1 MMRKIHENMKQI
13 GLHLLI
19 WLVYGLVINFILFA
33 ITERNDIAELSLR
46 VLILHAVIYYLNV
59 NYLLP
64 RYAQKSNYWV
74 YIPSIITVVI
84 VAAFYFNYT
93 GLLYQKCTFLHSAL
107 NHKVWLAYLSEKI
120 LHLSV
125 IDLKEGNGSLQQGFA
140 INNSMVRINMFLGV
154 ASAIGMLFF
163 STVIWI
169 FGESRSRDRIELSLK
184 NQTLMHEMKFL
195 KSQMNPH
202 FLFNALNNI
211 YSLSVLNS
219 IKTPEMIVKLSS
231 MLRYV
236 LYESEGHK
244 VPVGKEVEYIHNFVE
259 FQRIKI
265 EGVPNFKVDIDRIDK
280 SIEIEPMFF
289 IPFVE
294 NSFKH
299 SKIEDVKNSYVEMR
313 LTNKGDI
320 IDFYIANAKRVNV
333 NKNTKEGGIGVSNVK
348 KRLEYL
354 YPQSHYL
361 KIEDTPNDYKVTL
374 KILLNKAKISSYAN

>member
-1 MMRKIHENMKQI
+1 MLEKFHNKLRHL
-13 GLHLLI
+13 GLHVLI
-19 WLVYGLVINFILFA
+19 WLIYGVIVTFILFA
-33 ITERNDIAELSLR
+33 IIKRSDITELSLR
-46 VLILHAVIYYLNV
+46 VVVLHAIIYYLNV
-59 NYLLP
+59 NFLLP
-64 RYAQKSNYWV
+64 QYAQKSKYWV
-74 YIPSIITVVI
+74 YIPSIIAVVI
-84 VAAFYFNYT
+84 FSGYYFNYS
-93 GLLYQKCTFLHSAL
+93 GLLYQRCEFLHSVF
-107 NHKVWLAYLSEKI
+107 NHEMWLGYLSEKV

-125 IDLKEGNGSLQQGFA
+125 IDLDQASHIKPEFIQTER
-140 INNSMVRINMFLGV
+140 MVRMNMVLGI

-169 FGESRSRDRIELSLK
+169 FVESRNRQQIELSLK

-219 IKTPEMIVKLSS
+219 VKTPEMIVKLSS

-236 LYESEGHK
+236 LYESEDQK
-244 VPVGKEVEYIHNFVE
+244 VPIGKEVEYINNFIE

-265 EGVPNFKVDIDRIDK
+265 EGVPNFKIDIDRVDK

-299 SKIEDVKNSYVEMR
+299 SKIGDVKNSYVEMS
-313 LTNKGDI
+313 LINEGKVI
-320 IDFYIANAKRVNV
+320 HFYIANAKNINV
-333 NKNTKEGGIGVSNVK
+333 QRDKKASGIGVGNVK
-348 KRLEYL
+348 KRLQYL
-354 YPQSHYL
+354 YPKRHYL

-374 KILLNKAKISSYAN
+374 KILLDKEENTTLCK